1 MQPVDCNH
9 YGSFIPCSGI
19 LQPQSEQ
26 DLRQWSPCIG
36 WSFGS
41 EPEPSEARVSP
52 ATHVVEGLFIDSVCS
67 CAFHKNDVGIGLH
80 ALVGQIS
87 YQQFIMTVLLFHH
100 LLFCSLNENY
110 ISNKGAY
117 ALSGALKVNQS
128 LQKLQ
133 WVQQSCPTSQDVFME
148 IQCTHGTIA
157 YLIHLA
163 NM

>member
-1 MQPVDCNH
+1 MSPLLCPLPHVVLVRPCFVYRMLLDWGHTLEVNLHPHAHTEMQPVDCNH

-67 CAFHKNDVGIGLH
+67 CAFHKMM
-80 ALVGQIS
+80 LVLD
-87 YQQFIMTVLLFHH
+87 YMPWLARYLT
-100 LLFCSLNENY
+100 NN
-110 ISNKGAY
+110 
-117 ALSGALKVNQS
+117 LS
-128 LQKLQ
+128 
-133 WVQQSCPTSQDVFME
+133 
-148 IQCTHGTIA
+148 
-157 YLIHLA
+157 
-163 NM
+163 